1 MGDDYP
7 TPDGT
12 CIRDYIHVS
21 DLASAH
27 VLAVERL
34 CRGGDGEGLSLNLGT
49 GTGISVQAILTA
61 AEQVAGRHLD
71 CAVGSR
77 RPGDPPMLV
86 ADGSRA
92 RDLLGWSAALFRG
105 DHPCRRLEL
114 AHFWESYRPKSTR
127 LSLERVWKLQL

>member
-49 GTGISVQAILTA
+49 GTGISVRAILTA

-77 RPGDPPMLV
+77 RPGDPPLLV

-92 RDLLGWSAALFRG
+92 RNLLGWSAQRSSM
-105 DHPCRRLEL
+105 ETIL
-114 AHFWESYRPKSTR
+114 ADAWNWHTSGRAIVQNLR
-127 LSLERVWKLQL
+127 D